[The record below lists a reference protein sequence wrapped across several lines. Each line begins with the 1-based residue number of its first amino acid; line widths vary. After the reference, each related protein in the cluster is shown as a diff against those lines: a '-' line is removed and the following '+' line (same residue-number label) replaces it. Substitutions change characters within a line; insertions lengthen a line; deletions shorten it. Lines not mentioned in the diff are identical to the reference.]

1 MKLICENRKPLT
13 TLTNNSSKDV
23 WLSSKYTP
31 VTETFE
37 RRTQQKFVSCQ
48 NKLLIKSFFQKNFLT
63 LYHLF
68 YCFRLFLF
76 SWISKLKCYSVICIA
91 ISNSFSAAV
100 SLTYILN
107 KVTRIYKHQYM
118 CSGIFQRFLL
128 HTTCLRFAQTLTKSK
143 HFENEFIYLKH
154 FLTERFSDSFAWNQ
168 CFLKVEWFPTIRQ

>member
-1 MKLICENRKPLT
+1 MSVMKLICENRKPLT

-23 WLSSKYTP
+23 WLSSKYTL

-48 NKLLIKSFFQKNFLT
+48 NKLLVKSFFQKNFLT

-68 YCFRLFLF
+68 YCCRLFLF
-76 SWISKLKCYSVICIA
+76 SWISRLKCYSVTCIA

-128 HTTCLRFAQTLTKSK
+128 HITCLRFAQTLTKSK

-154 FLTERFSDSFAWNQ
+154 FFDRAF
-168 CFLKVEWFPTIRQ
+168 